1 MNDATPPAYSLE
13 ILAEITGVATQTIVQ
28 YQEHG
33 LIRPQFDDETIR
45 ALRRIEHLR
54 ETCEMNLHGLKLLTH
69 GILFDRLVGLAAD
82 EVGILVG
89 FEVAEAQ
96 DHILRIK
103 RRRKHGDALAR
114 RSTKNCGLSV

>member
-54 ETCEMNLHGLKLLTH
+54 ETCEMNLHGLKLLTQ
-69 GILFDRLVGLAAD
+69 LLD
-82 EVGILVG
+82 EV
-89 FEVAEAQ
+89 EQ
-96 DHILRIK
+96 LRNEL
-103 RRRKHGDALAR
+103 HAR
-114 RSTKNCGLSV
+114 R